1 MRRVF
6 IAICLVVVGLSGV
19 FAESEAPPT
28 ERVPAAREII
38 EIIEEAGDTP
48 LSNLVVSDLLRVAD
62 LASVA
67 HQQQM
72 HIRKSSGLSL
82 FIPGLGQFV
91 NGKTGTALGFFAAD
105 FAVHA
110 TGAVLGYLLLPASV
124 KIANLNYLQTP
135 IIDIETRWKSL
146 TVADFLPSA
155 AVAISA
161 SILSA
166 IVRHAASRNAHDL
179 AVQAVEDGTVV
190 FEPLLRRP

>member
-1 MRRVF
+1 MRKVP
-6 IAICLVVVGLSGV
+6 IAICLAVAGLSGV
-19 FAESEAPPT
+19 FAVSEAPWT
-28 ERVPAAREII
+28 EPVPAAREII
-38 EIIEEAGDTP
+38 AILEEAGDTS
-48 LSNLVVSDLLRVAD
+48 LSDLVVSDLLRVAD

-82 FIPGLGQFV
+82 FVPGLGQFV

-105 FAVHA
+105 FAIHG

-124 KIANLNYLQTP
+124 KFANLNYLQTP
-135 IIDIETRWKSL
+135 IIVIEDRWKGL
-146 TVADFLPSA
+146 TVAEFLPSA

-161 SILSA
+161 SILSI

-179 AVQAVEDGTVV
+179 AIQAVEDGTVV
-190 FEPLLRRP
+190 FEPVLRRP